1 MTNNIKYQ
9 RPLPIKAQSG
19 RVLDLTDQAQ
29 RAKQENARRRAMSK
43 GYFDQAPSIQNL
55 AKGIYYWA
63 TSEPMLFGE
72 DETPNVN
79 KGTLPLPIG
88 PAAGSSAVGVIRSVP
103 QAAKWVGQSLPG
115 LAFLSGW
122 LGSRT
127 GQTTPTAQTVSRTTA
142 ISRPRLLDRAEE
154 AEEAASDSI
163 TPAPRDSIEPST
175 PPPPNSNNNKDN
187 NNKNKKESTFK
198 KESKKVIRNIGNIY
212 GIALEGG
219 AYGTGLIG
227 APYGIWYGIRQAS
240 KPEPTAVDSLLE
252 QQSRQMIELNKL
264 QQAKQNQAQIDSL
277 RRNLYNTNSQQTPR
291 ANVTLGPVT
300 TLSQESM
307 DSIDNNFLRE

>member
-29 RAKQENARRRAMSK
+29 RAKQENARRKAMSK

-72 DETPNVN
+72 DETPNVT
-79 KGTLPLPIG
+79 KGVA
-88 PAAGSSAVGVIRSVP
+88 PAVGTAASAVRSVP
-103 QAAKWVGQSLPG
+103 QVAKWVGQSLPG

-154 AEEAASDSI
+154 AASDNI
-163 TPAPRDSIEPST
+163 TSAPRDSTEPST
-175 PPPPNSNNNKDN
+175 PPPPNSNDNKDN
-187 NNKNKKESTFK
+187 NDKNKKESTFK

-212 GIALEGG
+212 GIALKGG
-219 AYGTGLIG
+219 AYGTGLLG

-252 QQSRQMIELNKL
+252 QQSRQMMELNKL
-264 QQAKQNQAQIDSL
+264 QQAKQNQAQIDAL
-277 RRNLYNTNSQQTPR
+277 RKNIYNTNSQPAPSTSQTPQ
-291 ANVTLGPVT
+291 TTT
-300 TLSQESM
+300 TLTPAQL
-307 DSIDNNFLRE
+307 DSINNLFYKE

>member
-29 RAKQENARRRAMSK
+29 RAKQENARRKAMSK

-72 DETPNVN
+72 DETPNVT
-79 KGTLPLPIG
+79 KGVA
-88 PAAGSSAVGVIRSVP
+88 PAVGTAASAVRNVP
-103 QAAKWVGQSLPG
+103 QVAKWVSQSLPG

-127 GQTTPTAQTVSRTTA
+127 GQTTPTAQTVSRTTT

-154 AEEAASDSI
+154 AASDS
-163 TPAPRDSIEPST
+163 TATAPRDSISSST
-175 PPPPNSNNNKDN
+175 PSPSNSNNKNR
-187 NNKNKKESTFK
+187 NKKKSTFK
-198 KESKKVIRNIGNIY
+198 KESKKVIRNIGNVY
-212 GIALEGG
+212 GMALKGG
-219 AYGTGLIG
+219 AYGTGFLGIPG
-227 APYGIWYGIRQAS
+227 GIWYGIHQAS

-252 QQSRQMIELNKL
+252 EQSRQMMELNKL
-264 QQAKQNQAQIDSL
+264 QQAKQNQAQIDAL
-277 RRNLYNTNSQQTPR
+277 RKNIYNTNSQPAPSTSQTPQ
-291 ANVTLGPVT
+291 TTT
-300 TLSQESM
+300 TLTPAQL
-307 DSIDNNFLRE
+307 DSINNLFYKE

>member
-88 PAAGSSAVGVIRSVP
+88 PAAGSSAVGAIRSVP

-122 LGSRT
+122 LGGRT
-127 GQTTPTAQTVSRTTA
+127 GQTTPTTQTVSRTIT
-142 ISRPRLLDRAEE
+142 ISRPRLSDK
-154 AEEAASDSI
+154 AEEAASDS
-163 TPAPRDSIEPST
+163 TATAPRDSVSSST
-175 PPPPNSNNNKDN
+175 PSSNSNNNN
-187 NNKNKKESTFK
+187 NRDKKESTFK
-198 KESKKVIRNIGNIY
+198 KESKKVIRNIGNVY
-212 GIALEGG
+212 GKVLKGG
-219 AYGTGLIG
+219 AYGTGFLGIPGGIG
-227 APYGIWYGIRQAS
+227 YGIYQAV

-252 QQSRQMIELNKL
+252 QQSRQMMELNKL
-264 QQAKQNQAQIDSL
+264 QQAKQNQAQIDAL
-277 RRNLYNTNSQQTPR
+277 IKNIYNTNSQPAPSTSQTPQ
-291 ANVTLGPVT
+291 TTT
-300 TLSQESM
+300 TLTPAQL
-307 DSIDNNFLRE
+307 DSINNLFYKE